1 MNSGETLP
9 KWEVLCE
16 NSETVKMVAE
26 INAAQEI
33 SYILRDPFPVLYF
46 YYPAVFP
53 KIAGE

>member
-1 MNSGETLP
+1 
-9 KWEVLCE
+9 
-16 NSETVKMVAE
+16 MVAE

-53 KIAGE
+53 KILFAGDMPPYPAAWM